1 MDVIVLASAF
11 AAGRG
16 VPVLPDVQGDRKH
29 LNFSTLSRIKEML
42 LLSLFFFFL
51 FLFYYNLGVI
61 CKLFCETQ
69 ERKARGKTT
78 PFLHFIALSEAW
90 LGFIKFTV
98 LVFP

>member
-1 MDVIVLASAF
+1 
-11 AAGRG
+11 
-16 VPVLPDVQGDRKH
+16 
-29 LNFSTLSRIKEML
+29 ML
-42 LLSLFFFFL
+42 LLSLFFFFS
-51 FLFYYNLGVI
+51 YYNLGVI

-90 LGFIKFTV
+90 LGFIKSTV